1 MAKGWNNDIKVD
13 IQDWADLPYGDRLGI
28 EVITAQ
34 DETTAFAI
42 VSGSR
47 VS

>member
-13 IQDWADLPYGDRLGI
+13 TKDWPDLPYGVRLGI

-34 DETTAFAI
+34 DEATAIAM
-42 VSGSR
+42 VNGSR
-47 VS
+47 FS